1 MEDHLEYAMD
11 LALKNGASYAEVRF
25 QSDISESTLL
35 KNGMPEV
42 SAFETRKG
50 IGMRVL
56 VDGALGFGATD
67 ILSKKEVGAVVK
79 RTLKAA
85 KASARM
91 RRTPITMAK
100 ADLGQAKID
109 IKARIKFENV
119 GIEERIDLLQ
129 DADAAAVDLCQQAG
143 AKLVGR
149 YLSLDTWM
157 TEKIVMTSDGAR
169 IYSTTPRVAL
179 DAFLTAYDAQKGPI
193 QRIVSF
199 GESCAWE
206 AAERWDLP
214 RTLGEESAKLAT
226 VLMKGVAMQEG
237 IYDVVLGPDV
247 VGIISHESSGHPAE
261 ADRVLGREAA
271 QAGETYL
278 GKDAAGMKV
287 GSDVVN
293 VVDDPTLERSFG
305 RYDYDEEG
313 VRSRRRYLIKNG
325 VITEFLHNRSTAA
338 ELGEQSNA
346 SARSVAYNR
355 EPIVRMA
362 NTFVEP
368 GDHSLD
374 ELIEGVAKGVY
385 IKNFMEWNIDDRRYN
400 QKYVGL
406 EAYMIENGRLQGLV
420 RDPNL
425 EITTPALWSA
435 VDAVAKDMKFSS
447 AYCGKGDPMQ
457 GIPVWTGGPSIRL
470 RNIRLG
476 VRA

>member
-1 MEDHLEYAMD
+1 MEDQLEYAMD
-11 LALKNGASYAEVRF
+11 LALKNGASYAEARY

-35 KNGMPEV
+35 KNGIPEV

-50 IGMRVL
+50 IGIRVL

-67 ILSKKEVGAVVK
+67 MLSKREVGAVVK

-91 RRTPITMAK
+91 RRTPISMAK
-100 ADLGQAKID
+100 ADLGQAKIET
-109 IKARIKFENV
+109 KARIKFENV
-119 GIEERIDLLQ
+119 GMEQRIDLLKE
-129 DADAAAVDLCQQAG
+129 ADAAMAAACEMTG
-143 AKLVGR
+143 AKMVGR
-149 YLSLDTWM
+149 YFSMDTWM
-157 TEKIVMTSDGAR
+157 TEKIVMSSDGAR
-169 IYSTTPRVAL
+169 VYSTTPRVAM
-179 DAFLTAYDAQKGPI
+179 DAFMTAFEPSKGPI

-214 RTLGEESAKLAT
+214 RTLGEEASTLGR
-226 VLMKGVAMQEG
+226 VLMQGAAMKEDV
-237 IYDVVLGPDV
+237 YDVVLGPDV

-278 GKDAAGMKV
+278 GKDAAGHKV
-287 GSDVVN
+287 GSGVVN

-305 RYDYDEEG
+305 RYDYDDEG

-325 VITEFLHNRSTAA
+325 MITEFLHNRSTAA
-338 ELGEQSNA
+338 ELGAQSNA

-374 ELIEGVAKGVY
+374 ELVEGVQKGIY

-406 EAYMIENGRLQGLV
+406 EAYIVENGRLKGLV

-435 VDAVAKDMKFSS
+435 VDAVGKDLKFSS

-470 RNIRLG
+470 RGIRLG

>member
-1 MEDHLEYAMD
+1 
-11 LALKNGASYAEVRF
+11 
-25 QSDISESTLL
+25 
-35 KNGMPEV
+35 
-42 SAFETRKG
+42 
-50 IGMRVL
+50 
-56 VDGALGFGATD
+56 
-67 ILSKKEVGAVVK
+67 
-79 RTLKAA
+79 
-85 KASARM
+85 
-91 RRTPITMAK
+91 MAG
-100 ADLGQAKID
+100 ADLGQAKVEV
-109 IKARIKFENV
+109 KSRIKFENV
-119 GIEERIDLLQ
+119 GMEQRIDLLKE
-129 DADAAAVDLCQQAG
+129 ADSAMTAACEKTG
-143 AKLVGR
+143 ARLVGR
-149 YLSLDTWM
+149 YFSLDTWM
-157 TEKIVMTSDGAR
+157 TEKVVMTSDGAR
-169 IYSTTPRVAL
+169 VYSTTPRVAM
-179 DAFLTAYDAQKGPI
+179 DTFMTAFEPSKGPI

-214 RTLGEESAKLAT
+214 RALGEEASTLGK
-226 VLMKGVAMQEG
+226 VLMQGAVMKEDV
-237 IYDVVLGPDV
+237 YDVVLGPDV

-278 GKDAAGMKV
+278 GKDAAGLKV

-338 ELGEQSNA
+338 ELGAQSNA

-368 GDHSLD
+368 ADHSLD
-374 ELIEGVAKGVY
+374 ELIEGVAKGIY

-406 EAYMIENGRLQGLV
+406 EAHIIENGRLKGLV

-435 VDAVAKDMKFSS
+435 VDAVGKDLKFSS

-470 RNIRLG
+470 RGIRLG